1 MGIISKLKPTASK
14 RELLF
19 IAAFFWTFAGMMLLY
34 RGITMPGKTVLSRFE
49 LSLVPGL
56 VFYIFLFSRISLRHI
71 QRITNLENESPC
83 LFSFFSIRSY
93 LMMFIMISA
102 GILLRVSGIIRP
114 EYLSLLY
121 IIMGVPLLLSAIRFY
136 WNGIKFHPSSFT
148 R

>member
-1 MGIISKLKPTASK
+1 MGIIQKLKPTASK

-19 IAAFFWTFAGMMLLY
+19 IAAFFWTFAGIMLLY
-34 RGITMPGKTVLSRFE
+34 RGITMPGKTLLSRFE
-49 LSLVPGL
+49 LSIAPGL

-71 QRITNLENESPC
+71 YRITHLESEFPC

-93 LMMFIMISA
+93 FMMFIMISA

-121 IIMGVPLLLSAIRFY
+121 IIMGVPLLLSAMRFY
-136 WNGIKFHPSSFT
+136 WHGIKFQSSSFT